1 MAKKFHNKKIKK
13 QKYKNKYHY
22 HDINKNTN
30 IKNKNTKIKHPYTNK
45 KISQKPNKHTEYK
58 NEKIKIEEK
67 MENNLEDTKF
77 RILNEKLYKS
87 SSEEA
92 LNYFKSNEEDFI
104 TYHKGFSTQAN
115 KWPANPNDM
124 ILKSLLLPKYK
135 SKIIADIG
143 CGEAKIA
150 QKLVPMGYN
159 VYSYDLVS
167 MNKYVTVADM
177 KHLPLNNKYCDI
189 GIFCLSLMNKN
200 FIPFVVEGNRIL
212 KINGKLLVAEITS
225 RIVDMQKFLKI
236 FEKYGFEVIKRKNIY
251 DYFEMITFKK
261 IKDCEI
267 LKKDEELEDTYDI
280 LKPCLYKKR

>member
-1 MAKKFHNKKIKK
+1 MSKKYKDKNNKNQNQKQKQKKIFR
-13 QKYKNKYHY
+13 KNRNKHNFN
-22 HDINKNTN
+22 NKNH
-30 IKNKNTKIKHPYTNK
+30 IKNK
-45 KISQKPNKHTEYK
+45 KISNAQKNKENK
-58 NEKIKIEEK
+58 NEKVKIEEK
-67 MENNLEDTKF
+67 MTNNLEDTKF

-92 LNYFKSNEEDFI
+92 LNYFQSNEEDFI
-104 TYHKGFSTQAN
+104 TYHKGFSIQAK
-115 KWPANPNDM
+115 KWPSNPNDI

-143 CGEAKIA
+143 CGEAHIA
-150 QKLVPMGYN
+150 KKLVPMGYK

-177 KHLPLNNKYCDI
+177 KNLPLNNKECDI

-225 RIVDMQKFLKI
+225 RIVDMNKFINI
-236 FEKYGFEVIKRKNIY
+236 FEKYGFEMIKKRNIH
-251 DYFEMITFKK
+251 DYFELITFKK
-261 IKDCEI
+261 IKDTKI
-267 LKKDEELEDTYDI
+267 TKNDEELENTYDI

>member
-1 MAKKFHNKKIKK
+1 MGKKFHDKKFKNSKKIKFN
-13 QKYKNKYHY
+13 KNKIRHLFG
-22 HDINKNTN
+22 DNKKKFINKDKLKNKHN
-30 IKNKNTKIKHPYTNK
+30 KIKNLENK
-45 KISQKPNKHTEYK
+45 S
-58 NEKIKIEEK
+58 EKEKIEEK
-67 MENNLEDTKF
+67 IENNLEDTKF

-87 SSEEA
+87 TSEEA

-104 TYHKGFSTQAN
+104 IYHKGFSTQSK
-115 KWPANPNDM
+115 KWPSNPNDI
-124 ILKSLLLPKYK
+124 ILKSLMLPKYK

-177 KHLPLNNKYCDI
+177 KNLPLKNNFCDI

-200 FIPFVVEGNRIL
+200 FIPFVAESNRIL

-225 RIVDMQKFLKI
+225 RIVDMKKFLNI
-236 FEKYGFEVIKRKNIY
+236 FEKYGFEIIKRKSIY
-251 DYFEMITFKK
+251 NYFEMITFKK
-261 IKDCEI
+261 VQDCKLI
-267 LKKDEELEDTYDI
+267 KKDEEIEDTYDI

>member
-1 MAKKFHNKKIKK
+1 MGKKYNNKNFKK
-13 QKYKNKYHY
+13 QNFS
-22 HDINKNTN
+22 
-30 IKNKNTKIKHPYTNK
+30 KNKNKTNRNKNKGFYNKNKNQERKIKN
-45 KISQKPNKHTEYK
+45 IEYK
-58 NEKIKIEEK
+58 DEIVKIEEK
-67 MENNLEDTKF
+67 IENNLEDTKF

-104 TYHKGFSTQAN
+104 TYHKGFSNQSK
-115 KWPANPNDM
+115 KWPTNPNNI
-124 ILKSLLLPKYK
+124 ILKNLLLPKYK
-135 SKIIADIG
+135 SKNIADIG

-150 QKLVPMGYN
+150 QKLVPMGYK

-177 KHLPLNNKYCDI
+177 KNLPLKNNFCDI

-200 FIPFVVEGNRIL
+200 FIPFIVESNRIL

-225 RIVDMQKFLKI
+225 RIVDMDKFLQV
-236 FEKYGFEVIKRKNIY
+236 FEKYGFEVIKRKSIN

-261 IKDCEI
+261 IKDRQI
-267 LKKDEELEDTYDI
+267 LKEDENLEDTYDI

>member
-1 MAKKFHNKKIKK
+1 MGK
-13 QKYKNKYHY
+13 KYKNKISKNKKFKKNHFFHKSKAFINNNTKQRYH
-22 HDINKNTN
+22 NKN
-30 IKNKNTKIKHPYTNK
+30 KFQENKSKKTENK
-45 KISQKPNKHTEYK
+45 KEI
-58 NEKIKIEEK
+58 IKIEEK
-67 MENNLEDTKF
+67 IENNLEDTKF

-104 TYHKGFSTQAN
+104 IYHKGFSSQSQ
-115 KWPANPNDM
+115 KWPANPNNL
-124 ILKSLLLPKYK
+124 ILKSLSLEKYK

-150 QKLVPMGYN
+150 QKLVPLGYKI
-159 VYSYDLVS
+159 YSYDLVS

-177 KHLPLNNKYCDI
+177 QNLPLKNKFCDI

-200 FIPFVVEGNRIL
+200 FIPFVVESNRIL

-225 RIVDMQKFLKI
+225 RIVDMNKFLKI

-261 IKDCEI
+261 IRDCQITKED
-267 LKKDEELEDTYDI
+267 KELEDTYDI

>member
-1 MAKKFHNKKIKK
+1 MGKKFKKQKFKKQKFNNNNRNNANKKQKFHNKK
-13 QKYKNKYHY
+13 KNQDSKM
-22 HDINKNTN
+22 KN
-30 IKNKNTKIKHPYTNK
+30 I
-45 KISQKPNKHTEYK
+45 EYK
-58 NEKIKIEEK
+58 NEIVKIEEK
-67 MENNLEDTKF
+67 IENNLEDTKF

-92 LNYFKSNEEDFI
+92 LNYFKLNEEDFI
-104 TYHKGFSTQAN
+104 TYHKGFSNQSK
-115 KWPANPNDM
+115 KWPTNPNNI

-135 SKIIADIG
+135 SMIIADIG

-150 QKLVPMGYN
+150 QKLVPMGYKI
-159 VYSYDLVS
+159 YSYDLVS

-177 KHLPLNNKYCDI
+177 KNLPLKNNYCDI

-200 FIPFVVEGNRIL
+200 FIPFIAESNRIL

-225 RIVDMQKFLKI
+225 RIVDMEKFLNVFK
-236 FEKYGFEVIKRKNIY
+236 KYGFEVIKKKSIN

-261 IKDCEI
+261 IKDCKI
-267 LKKDEELEDTYDI
+267 LKEDEELEDTYDI

>member
-1 MAKKFHNKKIKK
+1 MSKKFHNKKIKK
-13 QKYKNKYHY
+13 QKYNKNKYH

-45 KISQKPNKHTEYK
+45 KISLKPNKHTEYK

-92 LNYFKSNEEDFI
+92 LNYFKSNKEDFI

-115 KWPANPNDM
+115 KWPANPNDL

-135 SKIIADIG
+135 SKIITDIG

-150 QKLVPMGYN
+150 QKLVPLGYN

-177 KHLPLNNKYCDI
+177 KHLPLKNNYCDI

-267 LKKDEELEDTYDI
+267 LKKDKELEDTYDI

>member
-1 MAKKFHNKKIKK
+1 MGKKFHGKNNKKKIF
-13 QKYKNKYHY
+13 QKNKNNPN
-22 HDINKNTN
+22 INYNNEMKN
-30 IKNKNTKIKHPYTNK
+30 IKNNKRNK
-45 KISQKPNKHTEYK
+45 KFAKNQKNKEYK
-58 NEKIKIEEK
+58 NEIVKIEEK

-104 TYHKGFSTQAN
+104 TYHKGFSMQAS
-115 KWPANPNDM
+115 KWPVNPNDM

-143 CGEAKIA
+143 CGEGKIA
-150 QKLVPMGYN
+150 QKLVPIGYK

-177 KHLPLNNKYCDI
+177 KNLPLNNKICDI

-200 FIPFVVEGNRIL
+200 FIPFVVESNRIL

-225 RIVDMQKFLKI
+225 RIVDMDKFIKI
-236 FEKYGFEVIKRKNIY
+236 FEKYGFELIKKRNLQ
-251 DYFEMITFKK
+251 DYFELITFKK

-267 LKKDEELEDTYDI
+267 SKKDEELDNTYDI